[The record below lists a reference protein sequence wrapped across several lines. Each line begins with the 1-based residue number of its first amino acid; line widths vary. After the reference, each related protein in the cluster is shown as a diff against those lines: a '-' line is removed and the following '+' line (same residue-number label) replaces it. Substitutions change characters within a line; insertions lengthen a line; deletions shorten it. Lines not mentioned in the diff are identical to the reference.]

1 MSAKLKYLLTF
12 ILPLSAWLGFY
23 FQGYLS
29 WLTLLI
35 SFVLIP
41 IVEFFIPIDT
51 ASSVEEIDSKFSFF
65 RLLLWLIVPVQWGSL
80 VWFLFLCVN
89 ADLGSATFWGNVSA
103 MGILCGVYGINVAHE
118 LGHSTRR
125 IDQVFAKSLLLSSL
139 YTHFFIEHNFGHHKW
154 VGTEQDG
161 ATARK
166 NESVYRFWIRSIVR
180 GVISAWHIEVQRV
193 KRKKLSFWQNQTIQL
208 LIIECILLVALALF
222 SWKVLLSF
230 VVVSLIGILLL
241 ETVNYIEHY
250 GLMRNKVNDFRYE
263 EVIPAHSWN
272 SDHVLGR
279 IVLFELSRHSDHHA
293 NPERAY
299 PLLRSLP
306 EAKHMPAGYPAMM
319 LLALVPAWWFKVM
332 NARLEN

>member
-1 MSAKLKYLLTF
+1 MKAKLKYLITF

-23 FQGYLS
+23 YQGYFA

-35 SFVLIP
+35 SFVFIPLI
-41 IVEFFIPIDT
+41 EFFIPVDT
-51 ASSVEEIDSKFSFF
+51 DSSIQEIHSNFSFF
-65 RLLLWLIVPVQWGSL
+65 RFLLWLIVPIQWGTL
-80 VWFLFLCVN
+80 LWFLSLCVN
-89 ADLGSATFWGNVSA
+89 ADMGSAAFWGNVSA

-118 LGHSTRR
+118 LGHSTRKV
-125 IDQVFAKSLLLSSL
+125 DQFLAKWLLLSSL
-139 YTHFFIEHNFGHHKW
+139 YMHFFIEHNFGHHKW

-166 NESVYRFWIRSIVR
+166 NESVYSFWIRSVVR
-180 GVISAWHIEVQRV
+180 GIISAWHLEAQRI
-193 KRKKLSFWQNQTIQL
+193 KRKKLSVFRNQTLQL
-208 LIIECILLVALALF
+208 ILIEVIWLGVLACY
-222 SWKVLLSF
+222 SWQVLLAF
-230 VVVSLIGILLL
+230 VIVSLIGIVLL

-250 GLMRNKVNDFRYE
+250 GLMRNRINEFRYE
-263 EVIPAHSWN
+263 EVEPRHSWN

-319 LLALVPAWWFKVM
+319 LLALVPAWWFRVM